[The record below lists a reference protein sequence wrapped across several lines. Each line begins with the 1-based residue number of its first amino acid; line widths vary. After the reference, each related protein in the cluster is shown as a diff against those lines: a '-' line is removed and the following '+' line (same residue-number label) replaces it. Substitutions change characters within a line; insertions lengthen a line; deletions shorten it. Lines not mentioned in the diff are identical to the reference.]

1 MNLEKDTNLFLRSK
15 REPPTILVGLIPD
28 FRLYQQDFL
37 PYYIYSPYPIFFYTL
52 HTRPYSAHILQLP
65 VKGVKAHQSQQ

>member
-1 MNLEKDTNLFLRSK
+1 MNLEKDTSLFLRSK

-37 PYYIYSPYPIFFYTL
+37 PYYII
-52 HTRPYSAHILQLP
+52 
-65 VKGVKAHQSQQ
+65 